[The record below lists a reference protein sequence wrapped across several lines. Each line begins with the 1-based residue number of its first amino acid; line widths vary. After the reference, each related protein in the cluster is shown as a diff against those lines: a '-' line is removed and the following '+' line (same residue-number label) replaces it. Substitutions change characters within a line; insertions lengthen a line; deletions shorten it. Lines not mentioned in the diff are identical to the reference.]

1 MRSRDTI
8 DEAPAA
14 PPPAAEDAA
23 RQAWL
28 RARRRRIWQRRLLPP
43 LGILAALAL
52 WWAIVTGLHVQTF
65 IAPSPLLVLDT
76 MIAKRGVLW
85 ANVLP
90 TALEAG
96 GGFLLGNLGAVLL
109 ATLFVLQPRLRAM
122 LFPVML
128 AINAIPTVAKAPILV
143 LILGNGIEPRLTI
156 AALVCFFPTLVNMVR
171 GLEAVPPQ
179 AMDLMRVLSASRSEI
194 FWRLRLFTA
203 LPFLFSALRISA
215 SLAVIGAVVGEWIGT
230 TEGVGALIIQAMY
243 DFDSPLMYA
252 AILLSAMLSGAFFLV
267 VVAVERMTP
276 HWQPQERHEP

>member
-1 MRSRDTI
+1 MHGATI
-8 DEAPAA
+8 PAA
-14 PPPAAEDAA
+14 SAPAAEDAA
-23 RQAWL
+23 RHAWL
-28 RARRRRIWQRRLLPP
+28 RARRRRTWQRRLLPP
-43 LGILAALAL
+43 LGILAALAA
-52 WWAIVTGLHVQTF
+52 WWAIVAGLHVQTF

-76 MIAKRGVLW
+76 MVAKRGLLW

-96 GGFLLGNLGAVLL
+96 GGFVLGN
-109 ATLFVLQPRLRAM
+109 LRAM

-156 AALVCFFPTLVNMVR
+156 AALVCFFPTLVNVVR

-203 LPFLFSALRISA
+203 LPHLFSALRISA

-252 AILLSAMLSGAFFLV
+252 AIVLSATLSGVFFLV
-267 VVAVERMTP
+267 VVAVERMTL
-276 HWQPQERHEP
+276 HWQPQERHDA